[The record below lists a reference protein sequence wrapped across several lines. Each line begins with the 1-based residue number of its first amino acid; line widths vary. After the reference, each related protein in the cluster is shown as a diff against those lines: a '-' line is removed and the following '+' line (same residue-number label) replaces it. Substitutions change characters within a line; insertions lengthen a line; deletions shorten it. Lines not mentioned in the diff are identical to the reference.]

1 MYRAIYK
8 FHQLPSVSHQSCT
21 KVRFLSFYG
30 TSHRLD
36 FIPSL
41 SIIVIMADT
50 KEDPVAAPPAYQA
63 ENVQEKHV
71 DTAVQIAHDVTE
83 TKYSPRSKNMI
94 MLYAVLCI
102 PYLCGCLNGYDGSLM
117 GGLNAMESYMKYFHK
132 EVVDDSTGIIFAM
145 YNIGSVAAVFFTGP
159 VNDYFG
165 RRWGMFTGA
174 LIIIIGTCIQA
185 PSKTEGQFLAGRFVL
200 GFGVSFC
207 AVSAPTYVSE
217 MAHPHWRG
225 TITGF

>member
-1 MYRAIYK
+1 
-8 FHQLPSVSHQSCT
+8 
-21 KVRFLSFYG
+21 
-30 TSHRLD
+30 
-36 FIPSL
+36 
-41 SIIVIMADT
+41 
-50 KEDPVAAPPAYQA
+50 
-63 ENVQEKHV
+63 
-71 DTAVQIAHDVTE
+71 
-83 TKYSPRSKNMI
+83 
-94 MLYAVLCI
+94 
-102 PYLCGCLNGYDGSLM
+102 M
-117 GGLNAMESYMKYFHK
+117 GGLNGMKSYMAFFNK
-132 EVVDDSTGIIFAM
+132 EVVDESTGIIFAM

-165 RRWGMFTGA
+165 RRVGMFTGA
-174 LIIIIGTCIQA
+174 LIIIIGTCVQA

>member
-1 MYRAIYK
+1 MSNIK
-8 FHQLPSVSHQSCT
+8 
-21 KVRFLSFYG
+21 
-30 TSHRLD
+30 D
-36 FIPSL
+36 
-41 SIIVIMADT
+41 
-50 KEDPVAAPPAYQA
+50 EPVPAPAYQQT
-63 ENVQEKHV
+63 ETVPEKNM
-71 DTAVQIAHDVTE
+71 DSAVQIAHDE
-83 TKYSPRSKNMI
+83 GEIKYSPFTKNML

-117 GGLNAMESYMKYFHK
+117 GGLNAMDSYKSFFNK
-132 EVVDDSTGIIFAM
+132 EVVDESTGLIFAM

-174 LIIIIGTCIQA
+174 LIIIIGTCVQA
-185 PSKTEGQFLAGRFVL
+185 PSQTERQFLAGRFVL